1 MGGHRA
7 DAGDDPVD
15 GPVDLAAVRS
25 DDALIDAVHG
35 RHADALGAEDDL
47 AEVLSAWRAEVD
59 AVPMPELVTL
69 DEAVAAVEA
78 GAREQEHAVTA
89 PPARPARSNGVRALR
104 RLPFAVAAAASVVA
118 VIGFSVAVHGAMPGQ
133 ALWGVSK
140 VVFTDRAA
148 SVEKAQSAQTSIDRA
163 HAALE
168 HNDYASAR
176 SLLDAA
182 GQQIDGVRP
191 QDRDDLLAEQRRLQ
205 SSLAP
210 AVPPSPTTPL
220 DTSSTRPGT
229 STTAPTT
236 PPSTTTTTPALPAP
250 PVPSSGSATPSTS
263 PTTSTTLPLLGG

>member
-35 RHADALGAEDDL
+35 RHADAVAAEDGL
-47 AEVLSAWRAEVD
+47 AAVLSAWRAEVD

-69 DEAVAAVEA
+69 YEAVAAVAA
-78 GAREQEHAVTA
+78 GAREQELPAT
-89 PPARPARSNGVRALR
+89 ARPIRPTRSNGVRALR

-148 SVEKAQSAQTSIDRA
+148 SVEKAASAQSSIDGA
-163 HAALE
+163 DAALGR
-168 HNDYASAR
+168 NDYATAR
-176 SLLDAA
+176 SLLAAA
-182 GQQIDGVRP
+182 GEQIDGVRP
-191 QDRDDLLAEQRRLQ
+191 QDRDDLVSEQRRLQ
-205 SSLAP
+205 SSLTP
-210 AVPPSPTTPL
+210 AVPPSPTTSL
-220 DTSSTRPGT
+220 DTSSAHAGT

-236 PPSTTTTTPALPAP
+236 SPSTTTTTPAVPVP
-250 PVPSSGSATPSTS
+250 PVPTTGSSTPSAT